1 MSLIRSALVFAAMSF
16 SIAVVME
23 TASGS
28 EGAVERVL
36 GQVQSAMDRGAH
48 VVVGLMKQVEPALVN
63 VASK

>member
-1 MSLIRSALVFAAMSF
+1 MSLVRSALMFTAMSF

-23 TASGS
+23 TASGY

-36 GQVQSAMDRGAH
+36 DQVHTSMDRGAH

>member
-1 MSLIRSALVFAAMSF
+1 MSLVRSALMFTAMSF

-23 TASGS
+23 TASGY

-36 GQVQSAMDRGAH
+36 DQAHTSMDRGAH